1 MASRLNR
8 PGWKI
13 LGGLALAG
21 GLWFGLPR
29 LLRGLEFFRVRR
41 VEVRGLV
48 NQRAEAVVRALP
60 VPPGMSIFDPLDPIQ
75 AVAESLPGIDEVRVG
90 RRLPGT
96 VVVSL
101 TEAGPVALVMR
112 RGRLQ
117 LMSEAGEVLPFDPTV
132 AAPDLPV
139 AREPDSLVAGVLAR
153 IRAVDPTLFAAVV
166 SGWRADDGVILT
178 VNGRRYRFG
187 AEPSAEVIRAVTAVA
202 QDLTRRN
209 RPWTELDARFA
220 GQIVVRRE
228 AA

>member
-75 AVAESLPGIDEVRVG
+75 SVAESLPGIDQVEVG

-96 VVVSL
+96 VVVTL
-101 TEAGPVALVMR
+101 KEAGPVALVMR

-139 AREPDSLVAGVLAR
+139 AREADSLVAGVLAR

-187 AEPSAEVIRAVTAVA
+187 PEPSAEVIRAVTAVA
-202 QDLTRRN
+202 QDLVRRN